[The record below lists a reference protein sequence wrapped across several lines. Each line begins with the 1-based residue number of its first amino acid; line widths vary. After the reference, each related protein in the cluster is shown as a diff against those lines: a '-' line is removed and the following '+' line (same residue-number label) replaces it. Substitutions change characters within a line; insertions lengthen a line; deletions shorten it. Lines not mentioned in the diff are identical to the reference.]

1 MPIEAMSWSTQKRV
15 MEIHVL
21 AGKTSPDL
29 RIGPLQFRVRD
40 ASNDPQ
46 DVPAAESFITTPDVR
61 LKFTP
66 AAAAKRPGL
75 STRDFSAFGIGLDRA
90 WGEVKADA
98 TLRALSPKIFLLE
111 VTADIGT
118 GDP

>member
-29 RIGPLQFRVRD
+29 RIGHLQFRVRD

-46 DVPAAESFITTPDVR
+46 DVPAAEYFITNSVVT
-61 LKFTP
+61 LKFTI
-66 AAAAKRPGL
+66 ADAAKKTGL
-75 STRDFSAFGIGLDRA
+75 TKRRFSAFGIRLDSA
-90 WGEVKADA
+90 SGEVKVDA
-98 TLRALSPKIFLLE
+98 TLPALVLYNFLRA
-111 VTADIGT
+111 VTA
-118 GDP
+118 